1 MRRVLLGAGILGA
14 LAMAASA
21 AGWWL
26 LAGMAVAA
34 ALTESA
40 SRVVGEPDSAIT
52 SGLRA
57 SSRLALLVLFA
68 TVFVSYAA
76 PPYRVPAAVGFT
88 VLVTVAPVTGVRV
101 NRTWRRWLT
110 GVLLVAATA
119 FVALCVAI
127 PPASSPE
134 ATAFAPAGVLLS
146 AAVLFPLFA
155 GLRGGRLAVAAVV
168 AAAVASA
175 ALYQLGPVRLGLSPT
190 APQEVLAAAD
200 AAALRGVFVAV
211 VVLATV
217 PAAVLALDEAVEA
230 VAPGSRIR
238 GLLALGAV
246 VTLLAAVLSMVGALF
261 LAAAAAL
268 LEVIVG
274 VVLASRVR
282 PLGAA
287 TVVVA
292 SALLAGLVFVA

>member
-34 ALTESA
+34 ALAESA
-40 SRVVGEPDSAIT
+40 RRVVGEPDSGIA

-76 PPYRVPAAVGFT
+76 PAHRVPAAVGFT
-88 VLVTVAPVTGVRV
+88 VLVTVALAAGVRV
-101 NRTWRRWLT
+101 SRTWRRWLT
-110 GVLLVAATA
+110 GMLLVAAAA
-119 FVALCVAI
+119 FVALCFAI
-127 PPASSPE
+127 PPASPPG
-134 ATAFAPAGVLLS
+134 ATAFAPGGLLFS

-155 GLRGGRLAVAAVV
+155 GLRGGRLAAGAAV

-217 PAAVLALDEAVEA
+217 PAAMLALDESVEV
-230 VAPGSRIR
+230 VAARSRMR

-274 VVLASRVR
+274 VMVAGRVR
-282 PLGAA
+282 TFGVATAA
-287 TVVVA
+287 VA
-292 SALLAGLVFVA
+292 LVLLAGLVFVV